1 MAEQDIREN
10 AMSGGTP
17 ARLRGLAANGNSI
30 SPTIQE
36 VMNAMEIYIFNLT
49 LAAGEEKDLGD
60 LGYGMYLLASPNN
73 AATAIF
79 AFGSYSKGFVSDA
92 GSNFYC
98 DYTDGTKGWGT
109 VCICLHP
116 PTMQQLLYLLL
127 VPIQKVLCQ
136 MQVQIFTVII
146 QMGLKVLLSVEK
158 RQMVAFL
165 SKTTEALKHT

>member
-1 MAEQDIREN
+1 MADKQDIREN

-17 ARLRGLAANGNSI
+17 TRLRGLDKNGNSI
-30 SPTIQE
+30 SPTLEE
-36 VMNAMEIYIFNLT
+36 VMNAMGIYTYSFT
-49 LAAGEEKDLGD
+49 LAAKEEKDLGD

-92 GSNFYC
+92 GSNF
-98 DYTDGTKGWGT
+98 
-109 VCICLHP
+109 
-116 PTMQQLLYLLL
+116 
-127 VPIQKVLCQ
+127 
-136 MQVQIFTVII
+136 TVII

-165 SKTTEALKHT
+165 SKTIEALKHT

>member
-1 MAEQDIREN
+1 MAEKQDIREN
-10 AMSGGTP
+10 TMSGGTP

-30 SPTIQE
+30 SPTLEE
-36 VMNAMEIYIFNLT
+36 VMNAMGIYTYSFT
-49 LAAGEEKDLGD
+49 LAAKEEKDLGD
-60 LGYGMYLLASPNN
+60 LGYGMYLLAS
-73 AATAIF
+73 
-79 AFGSYSKGFVSDA
+79 
-92 GSNFYC
+92 
-98 DYTDGTKGWGT
+98 
-109 VCICLHP
+109 

>member
-1 MAEQDIREN
+1 MADDIKEN

-30 SPTIQE
+30 SPTLEE
-36 VMNAMEIYIFNLT
+36 VMNEMGIHTYSFT
-49 LAAGEEKDLGD
+49 LAAKEEKDLGD

-98 DYTDGTKGWGT
+98 DYTDGTKG
-109 VCICLHP
+109 
-116 PTMQQLLYLLL
+116 
-127 VPIQKVLCQ
+127 
-136 MQVQIFTVII
+136 
-146 QMGLKVLLSVEK
+146 
-158 RQMVAFL
+158 VAFGR
-165 SKTTEALKHT
+165 KTTNGSFFIKNNRSTHIHSFKKDWYLMIVVLQAMWIFILVMPVLTEMAGTGNKYYYQIR

>member
-1 MAEQDIREN
+1 MPLKCKNMADKQDIQEN
-10 AMSGGTP
+10 AMAGGKP
-17 ARLRGLAANGNSI
+17 ARVRGLDANGNSI
-30 SPTIQE
+30 SPTVVE

-98 DYTDGTKGWGT
+98 DYTDGTKGVVFG
-109 VCICLHP
+109 
-116 PTMQQLLYLLL
+116 
-127 VPIQKVLCQ
+127 
-136 MQVQIFTVII
+136 
-146 QMGLKVLLSVEK
+146 
-158 RQMVAFL
+158 R
-165 SKTTEALKHT
+165 KTTNGSFFIKNNRSTETYIVLKRIGTL